1 MTSVFGSWI
10 INEFEDLGKR
20 ESVLG
25 NKNFRVTR
33 SAEINFFFT
42 PWGNT
47 QISIAYQ
54 QCRLITSAADMA
66 QILHIVDMQIVHVS
80 NKTNKGSLKNLS
92 LLIRW

>member
-25 NKNFRVTR
+25 NKKFQ
-33 SAEINFFFT
+33 INCFFT

-80 NKTNKGSLKNLS
+80 NKTNEGSLKNLS